1 MSAFGIDSRLG
12 SARASL
18 TMLGGDGNVTP
29 LDNLSGHRTPE
40 PSYLDLDI
48 LKQMRRELDRE
59 VIESEFD
66 HKVSH

>member
-1 MSAFGIDSRLG
+1 
-12 SARASL
+12 
-18 TMLGGDGNVTP
+18 MLGGDGNVTP